1 MVKSF
6 IQALYESEIQNTE
19 LALATESFSDEI
31 QSIIEKVT
39 NLKTKEL
46 AELVKKI
53 KYDGDIEKA
62 DSFNQEMSQNL
73 DTIIQAATEA
83 KSKID
88 NNVVSLFQGQDMSN
102 DDMGDDDLGSFEDD
116 FGGDD
121 LDADIDEFS
130 DDKDYDDEDGDL
142 DLSDINFGEVDREKK

>member
-1 MVKSF
+1 MVKNF
-6 IQALYESEIQNTE
+6 IQKLYESEIQNTE
-19 LALATESFSDEI
+19 IALSTEAFSDEI

-62 DSFNQEMSQNL
+62 DSFNSEMSQNL

-88 NNVVSLFQGQDMSN
+88 NNVVTLFKGEDVSGMGS
-102 DDMGDDDLGSFEDD
+102 DDGMGNSDLGSIEDD

-121 LDADIDEFS
+121 FEEFS
-130 DDKDYDDEDGDL
+130 EDDYDDSDEEL
-142 DLSDINFGEVDREKK
+142 DLSDIDFGEIDREKK

>member
-1 MVKSF
+1 MKSF
-6 IQALYESEIQNTE
+6 IQRLYESEIKSTE

-62 DSFNQEMSQNL
+62 ESFNNEMGQNL

-88 NNVVSLFQGQDMSN
+88 NNVVSLFQGENLQSDASE
-102 DDMGDDDLGSFEDD
+102 DMGGDMGSFEDD
-116 FGGDD
+116 FGADD
-121 LDADIDEFS
+121 MEEFS
-130 DDKDYDDEDGDL
+130 MEDEDEGDEDI
-142 DLSDINFGEVDREKK
+142 DLSDLDFGEVDREKK

>member
-1 MVKSF
+1 MVKNF
-6 IQALYESEIQNTE
+6 IQKLYESEIQNTE

-62 DSFNQEMSQNL
+62 DSFNTEMSQNL

-88 NNVVSLFQGQDMSN
+88 NNVVSLFQGQDVNGMDSADN
-102 DDMGDDDLGSFEDD
+102 MGGDDLGSIEDD

-121 LDADIDEFS
+121 FEEFS
-130 DDKDYDDEDGDL
+130 EDDFGDESDEDL
-142 DLSDINFGEVDREKK
+142 DLSDIDFGEVEREKK

>member
-6 IQALYESEIQNTE
+6 IQTLYESEIQNTE

-73 DTIIQAATEA
+73 DTIIQAASEA

-88 NNVVSLFQGQDMSN
+88 NNVVSLFQGQDMENS
-102 DDMGDDDLGSFEDD
+102 DMGDDDLGSFEDD
-116 FGGDD
+116 FGGDF
-121 LDADIDEFS
+121 DEFS
-130 DDKDYDDEDGDL
+130 DENEYDNEDEDDDL
-142 DLSDINFGEVDREKK
+142 DLSDINFDEVDREKK

>member
-1 MVKSF
+1 MVKNF
-6 IQALYESEIQNTE
+6 IQKLYESEIQNTE

-62 DSFNQEMSQNL
+62 DSFNTEMSQNL

-88 NNVVSLFQGQDMSN
+88 NNVVSLFQGQDVNGMDSADN
-102 DDMGDDDLGSFEDD
+102 MGGDDLGSIEDD

-121 LDADIDEFS
+121 FEEFS
-130 DDKDYDDEDGDL
+130 EDDFSDESDEDL
-142 DLSDINFGEVDREKK
+142 DLSDIDFGEVEREKK

>member
-102 DDMGDDDLGSFEDD
+102 NDMGDDDLGSFEDD

-130 DDKDYDDEDGDL
+130 DDKDYGNEDDDL

>member
-1 MVKSF
+1 MVKNF
-6 IQALYESEIQNTE
+6 IQKLYESEIQNTE

-62 DSFNQEMSQNL
+62 DSFNTEMSQNL

-88 NNVVSLFQGQDMSN
+88 NNVVSLFQGQDVNGMDSTG
-102 DDMGDDDLGSFEDD
+102 DMGGDDLGSIEDD

-121 LDADIDEFS
+121 FEEFS
-130 DDKDYDDEDGDL
+130 EDDFGDESDEDL
-142 DLSDINFGEVDREKK
+142 DLSDIDFGEVEREKK